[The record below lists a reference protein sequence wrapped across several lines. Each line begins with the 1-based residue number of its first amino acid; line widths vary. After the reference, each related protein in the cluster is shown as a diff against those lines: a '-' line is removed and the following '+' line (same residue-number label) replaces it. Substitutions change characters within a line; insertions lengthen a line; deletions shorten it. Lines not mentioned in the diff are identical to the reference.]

1 MKLITIRVPINAQD
15 HNLHQPAL
23 TSLQISK
30 GTSAKPLYSL
40 TGPSVNPIAI
50 AVSSRDIS
58 MSLSKRL
65 QQMQDKS
72 QLTKPDF
79 SGLSLEEMDQMKIA
93 FGRQQ
98 LGKPFKEVWDRE
110 QAWVTWF
117 TQHYENSQKYEHQI
131 FLHYIETKVERAEL
145 TQQAIPVT
153 NVPPK
158 TKIPAAVTTKS
169 RAMPKSFAMP
179 KCKNMVRPPASQEIH
194 HEFDYDLDPDNF
206 EVIPE
211 LEDVASQ
218 NLPEEN
224 NPHVLAMEQRLY
236 QMENMMSRVVQHL
249 EAQAA
254 VPEPAD
260 Q

>member
-1 MKLITIRVPINAQD
+1 MKEITIMVPINAQA
-15 HNLHQPAL
+15 HSLHQPAL
-23 TSLQISK
+23 TSLQISERIPP
-30 GTSAKPLYSL
+30 KPVYSR
-40 TGPSVNPIAI
+40 TGPSVSLIAI
-50 AVSSRDIS
+50 AVSPRDIS

-79 SGLSLEEMDQMKIA
+79 SGLSLDEMDQMKIA

-110 QAWVTWF
+110 QSWVTWF

-131 FLHYIETKVERAEL
+131 FLHYIEKRVERAEV

-153 NVPPK
+153 NVHPK
-158 TKIPAAVTTKS
+158 IKIPVPGTTKS

-236 QMENMMSRVVQHL
+236 QMENVMARVIQHL
-249 EAQAA
+249 ESQAQMPEA
-254 VPEPAD
+254 VD